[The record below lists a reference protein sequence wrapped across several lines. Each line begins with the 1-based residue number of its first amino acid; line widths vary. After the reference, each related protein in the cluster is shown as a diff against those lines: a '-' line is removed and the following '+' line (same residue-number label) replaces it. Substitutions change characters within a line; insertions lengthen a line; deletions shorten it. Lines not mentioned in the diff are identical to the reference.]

1 MFWNV
6 YNDLPEK
13 RANAEQYTLISDNM
27 EFEVLTEVLL
37 KIHVSWGSFAV
48 SLCKKF
54 QEFWRIIALSSSRSF
69 FSDCLTENMNDTMLY
84 PRKQESPLPLFFP
97 KTSTKY
103 RKKHF
108 STKSGQGLYSKCIF
122 QISCFNIPLWYGGN
136 WDMTSGKITISVNSI
151 TTETFTAIFDNTSS
165 WMQMV
170 LHMQGSHPE
179 YVITW

>member
-54 QEFWRIIALSSSRSF
+54 QEF
-69 FSDCLTENMNDTMLY
+69 
-84 PRKQESPLPLFFP
+84 
-97 KTSTKY
+97 
-103 RKKHF
+103 
-108 STKSGQGLYSKCIF
+108 
-122 QISCFNIPLWYGGN
+122 
-136 WDMTSGKITISVNSI
+136 
-151 TTETFTAIFDNTSS
+151 
-165 WMQMV
+165 
-170 LHMQGSHPE
+170 
-179 YVITW
+179 